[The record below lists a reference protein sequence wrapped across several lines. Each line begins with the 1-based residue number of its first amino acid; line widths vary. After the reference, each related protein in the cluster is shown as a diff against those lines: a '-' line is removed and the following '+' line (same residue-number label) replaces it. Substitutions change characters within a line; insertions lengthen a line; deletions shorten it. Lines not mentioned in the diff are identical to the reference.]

1 MDNRRLAAVLIVLL
15 VIIAPISYV
24 AYSYHSFN
32 GLINPGT
39 PKTSAE
45 YVVVYTPSAQFYTLT
60 AEEYRQLLE
69 SGEKLPPG
77 SKLFNVTVDSY
88 ITGSPG
94 VDLNLTLRSVY
105 RQFTIVMGD
114 PSVINCKDNPQ
125 LYVGDCRYR
134 TLAVSEISGVVA
146 SIFAANYYLKG
157 INMGYDNVTAKQ
169 YAFNQTQLGY
179 RKTYLNFWTK
189 VDLGRGK
196 IGNEEHLAVLLIGPA
211 EGAKENRIFTP
222 RRGVLVIEG
231 TTDETLRAE
240 VVLIE
245 NIISFKWP
253 EGNETKTINITGG

>member
-1 MDNRRLAAVLIVLL
+1 MNQKKLAVILIALIL
-15 VIIAPISYV
+15 VVAPISYLV
-24 AYSYHSFN
+24 YSYHNFGS
-32 GLINPGT
+32 LVNPGT
-39 PKTSAE
+39 PKASDR
-45 YVVVYTPSAQFYTLT
+45 YIIIYTPSAQFYTLT
-60 AEEYRQLLE
+60 AEEYQ
-69 SGEKLPPG
+69 KLIEDGNSPPAG
-77 SKLFNVTVDSY
+77 SKLFNITVDSY

-105 RQFTIVMGD
+105 KQFTIVMGD

-146 SIFAANYYLKG
+146 SIFAANYYVKG

-196 IGNEEHLAVLLIGPA
+196 IGNEGHLAVLLIGPA

-253 EGNETKTINITGG
+253 EGNETRTINITGG